1 MQLNSFCT
9 KICVFLVAVFISPL
23 ISHGQ
28 WTNGQAADQVYG
40 QASYTTNSTGNG
52 LNNLLGPV
60 SVVVDPTSKKVFIN
74 DFQRNRILRFS
85 SYETYSNGA
94 AAEMALTNIS
104 NEGSSTLNSIAGLC
118 IENGNLWIA
127 DGGSHRVLRIPNAS
141 TMTDGA
147 TANLVL
153 GQTNF
158 TTKTSG
164 QTIDKLTSPNGI
176 FFKENTLWVSQLS
189 GHKIFRFDNISGKS
203 NGASADAYL
212 GNLNGTTGASAT
224 TFSSPR
230 QVYVDIQNNL
240 WVADGGNHRV
250 LKFENAKTFVSSAA
264 ASLVLGQP
272 DFTTAATPTNSSK
285 SLRDAYGVYGDAFG
299 NIYVGQNVGRRVTVF
314 KNGVNIIE
322 NNVDADFVIGQPD
335 FTNLTSQRTAS
346 TLNGGAGHLFVDNY
360 LWVPD
365 IISHRVLRFSP
376 LYSLPVTLTNFTA
389 KTETGNKVILNWT
402 TTSETNNS
410 HFVIQKSV
418 NGSTW
423 TDVAKVASKAEK
435 GNSSVPLNYTLSL
448 PLGELALAGFGL
460 LGLLLLPATRNR
472 YLRFAVVL
480 LVIGSIAGCAKTDD
494 TTNQLGEDLKSG
506 QAIYV
511 RIAQV
516 DLDGTTTY
524 SDAIAVKK

>member
-1 MQLNSFCT
+1 M
-9 KICVFLVAVFISPL
+9 
-23 ISHGQ
+23 
-28 WTNGQAADQVYG
+28 
-40 QASYTTNSTGNG
+40 
-52 LNNLLGPV
+52 
-60 SVVVDPTSKKVFIN
+60 
-74 DFQRNRILRFS
+74 
-85 SYETYSNGA
+85 
-94 AAEMALTNIS
+94 
-104 NEGSSTLNSIAGLC
+104 
-118 IENGNLWIA
+118 
-127 DGGSHRVLRIPNAS
+127 
-141 TMTDGA
+141 
-147 TANLVL
+147 
-153 GQTNF
+153 
-158 TTKTSG
+158 
-164 QTIDKLTSPNGI
+164 
-176 FFKENTLWVSQLS
+176 
-189 GHKIFRFDNISGKS
+189 
-203 NGASADAYL
+203 
-212 GNLNGTTGASAT
+212 
-224 TFSSPR
+224 
-230 QVYVDIQNNL
+230 
-240 WVADGGNHRV
+240 
-250 LKFENAKTFVSSAA
+250 
-264 ASLVLGQP
+264 
-272 DFTTAATPTNSSK
+272 
-285 SLRDAYGVYGDAFG
+285 
-299 NIYVGQNVGRRVTVF
+299 
-314 KNGVNIIE
+314 
-322 NNVDADFVIGQPD
+322 
-335 FTNLTSQRTAS
+335 
-346 TLNGGAGHLFVDNY
+346 
-360 LWVPD
+360 
-365 IISHRVLRFSP
+365 RFSP